1 MIIAIDGPAAAG
13 KGTLARKLAAHYGL
27 SYLDTG
33 SLYRAVGHA
42 LLEAGID
49 PHDARAAAE
58 AARKLDLSG
67 IDDKNLRSAE
77 AGEAASVV
85 SVNPQVRAALLQF
98 QRDFA
103 AKAPGAVL
111 DGRDI
116 GTVVAPHADIKLFVT
131 ASTKERAHRRWLELK
146 DRGEEVDEAQ
156 IRADIEKRDARD
168 SGRASAP
175 LKMAEDAHLLD
186 TTKLDIEAAFHMAVS
201 LIDDALDGGVSR

>member
-13 KGTLARKLAAHYGL
+13 KGTLAQKLADHYGL

-33 SLYRAVGHA
+33 ALYRAVGCA
-42 LLEAGID
+42 LLEAGLD
-49 PHDARAAAE
+49 PHDKKAAAE
-58 AARKLDLSG
+58 AAQNLDLSR
-67 IDDKNLRSAE
+67 IEKSNLRTAE

-85 SVNPQVRAALLQF
+85 SVNPQVREALLQF

-103 AKAPGAVL
+103 ATAPGAVL

-116 GTVVAPHADIKLFVT
+116 GTVVAPDADIKLFVT
-131 ASTKERAHRRWLELK
+131 ASADERAHRRWLELK
-146 DRGEEVDEAQ
+146 GRGENVDEAQ
-156 IRADIEKRDARD
+156 IRRDIEKRDARD
-168 SGRASAP
+168 SARASAP

-201 LIDDALDGGVSR
+201 LIDDALDGGVSA